1 MCTYP
6 PTPHI
11 LVLSSRVISRCCPVP
26 SLLPC
31 ALFPVYTP
39 IVELHAHRW
48 NGVALRCQSDLL
60 DPRGSPYAHCH
71 ISVPIAIL
79 CSFASEITH
88 TYIRNGAPRPPFYS
102 AKRSATR
109 RRLSFSAFVSFLRP
123 YPYLCT
129 DGHPLGTFPTKFVRF
144 RVDIFSCCVCVDS
157 MLLTFVV

>member
-109 RRLSFSAFVSFLRP
+109 RRPSFSAFASFFDP
-123 YPYLCT
+123 IYV
-129 DGHPLGTFPTKFVRF
+129 FVRMTILWE
-144 RVDIFSCCVCVDS
+144 RSQQS
-157 MLLTFVV
+157 S

>member
-1 MCTYP
+1 MYLPPYP
-6 PTPHI
+6 LHSRA
-11 LVLSSRVISRCCPVP
+11 VLAGHQQM
-26 SLLPC
+26 LPC
-31 ALFPVYTP
+31 ALSAPVRPVPGLYAYRRVTYPSMERSCLAVPIRPRPTRFPICPLPHV
-39 IVELHAHRW
+39 
-48 NGVALRCQSDLL
+48 
-60 DPRGSPYAHCH
+60 
-71 ISVPIAIL
+71 SVPIAIL

-102 AKRSATR
+102 AKRSATH

-157 MLLTFVV
+157 TLLTFVV